1 MEQVLSIE
9 VGDKVQWVS
18 QGVERWSEPR
28 IIEKFYDNRH
38 AKTRESNTGIPM
50 EELIVVEKHREE
62 VTKPM
67 GAGRLWDKWF
77 TDTSTVY
84 LGE

>member
-18 QGVERWSEPR
+18 QGMECWGEPR
-28 IIEKFYDNRH
+28 IIEKFYDNKH
-38 AKTRESNTGIPM
+38 VKTRGSNTGIPVKD
-50 EELIVVEKHREE
+50 LLVVEKRREE
-62 VTKPM
+62 SAKPM

-77 TDTSTVY
+77 V
-84 LGE
+84 